1 MKRFKKLVLS
11 LLALVL
17 ITITIL
23 WGLAK
28 SGQSDFIKTYVNS
41 QLTSL
46 VSQPSQINGDISWYI
61 FPRPGIR
68 ITAVSVGEFDSQSPL
83 AIKIDNLM
91 FNLKITPLL
100 RGRLVFSD
108 LQVDGFN
115 VQLKSDTPAL
125 PKQAVD
131 NKVSATISSAKEFAI
146 ESLLLSKGTIAWIN
160 HEDKLILTGVQIG
173 AEQVNLEQQ
182 AFPFQLKGKFQ
193 FSKAEQAQAK
203 AQINFKGSTKLSPAV
218 FLSPQT
224 ALQSLFI
231 FGQLSLLDIQINTLK
246 FDHLSANTHLKEG
259 KLQLNP
265 LTLSLYKGES
275 VGDLTYDMAQ
285 HSLSINQTASNVDSN
300 KLTQALFA
308 RNFLHGSMDFSLHTQ
323 SNLQNQNWQS
333 NTKGS
338 GSLTVK
344 DGALQIINFNKIIDD
359 INQKMTAR
367 LENRKNGIKEDSA
380 PDGFNQTSFYQG
392 TTAFKLLTM
401 EYRFENGLL
410 PANLLVLQTD
420 KLQLKGQG
428 VYNFNDNSIN
438 ARLQAKLTIA
448 NDTMEKIQQ
457 LLGGSIPVSIRG
469 NINDPEISPDLTA
482 LNKTLPPLR
491 AVRQRMKN
499 LGNEP

>member
-1 MKRFKKLVLS
+1 MKRFKKTVLS

-17 ITITIL
+17 ITITLL

-41 QLTSL
+41 QLTNL

-68 ITAVSVGEFDSQSPL
+68 ITAVSVGEPDTQSPL

-108 LQVDGFN
+108 LRVDGFT
-115 VQLKSDTPAL
+115 VQLTSDAPAL
-125 PKQAVD
+125 PKQAID
-131 NKVSATISSAKEFAI
+131 DKGLATTSSAKEFAI
-146 ESLLLSKGTIAWIN
+146 ESLLLSRGTISWIN
-160 HEDKLILTGVQIG
+160 HEDKLILSGVQIG

-193 FSKAEQAQAK
+193 LFKAEQPQAK
-203 AQINFKGSTKLSPAV
+203 AQINFKGSTKLSPAL

-224 ALQSLFI
+224 AIQSLFV
-231 FGQLSLLDIQINTLK
+231 FGQLSLLDIQLTTLK
-246 FDHLSANTHLKEG
+246 FDHLSANTHLKDG

-285 HSLSINQTASNVDSN
+285 HTLGINQTASNVDSN
-300 KLTQALFA
+300 KLTQALFS
-308 RNFLHGSMDFSLHTQ
+308 RNFLRGSMDFSLHTQ
-323 SNLQNQNWQS
+323 SRLQNPNWQT
-333 NTKGS
+333 NTQGS
-338 GSLTVK
+338 GSLTIK
-344 DGALQIINFNKIIDD
+344 DGVLQLINFNKVIDD
-359 INQKMTAR
+359 INQKMAAR
-367 LENRKNGIKEDSA
+367 QENRKNGIKNDTAS
-380 PDGFNQTSFYQG
+380 DILNQTAFYKG
-392 TTAFKLLTM
+392 STTFKLLTM
-401 EYRFENGLL
+401 EYRFENGVL
-410 PANLLVLQTD
+410 PADLLVLQTE

-448 NDTMEKIQQ
+448 NDNIEKIQR
-457 LLGGSIPVSIRG
+457 LLGGSIPMSIRG
-469 NINDPEISPDLTA
+469 DINDPEVLPDLTA
-482 LNKTLPPLR
+482 LESLR
-491 AVRQRMKN
+491 AIRQRQYPE
-499 LGNEP
+499 NEP